1 MYPNI
6 YNMRDKLRLRC
17 VFDKACKVLRA
28 LTSHPLYRIILQ
40 ANPGA
45 AGFTERRQGKAANL
59 GITG

>member
-1 MYPNI
+1 
-6 YNMRDKLRLRC
+6 MRDKLRLRC

-28 LTSHPLYRIILQ
+28 LTSHPLYRMILQ